1 MAAGDRAGARFG
13 QYELRRLLGVGGMG
27 EVYEAYDTVRDRV
40 VAIKLL
46 DVELAKSATYVERFR
61 RESRTA
67 ARLQEPH
74 VIPVHDWG
82 EVDGVLYIDMRL
94 VRGRDLKAYI
104 HEDGPM
110 PPADAV
116 SVVEQVA
123 AALDAAHETGLVH
136 RDIKPGNIILTGE
149 LFAYLVDFGIA
160 HTESDAQLTSTG
172 STIGSFA
179 YMAPE
184 RFEHHAAVAPA
195 SDIYALACVLYEC
208 LTGTPPFR
216 TESNLGTIRA
226 HMLTPPPS
234 PSRHPGVPGS
244 LDHVIATGMA
254 KDPRHRYTSAGQLAR
269 AARAALR
276 TALPGEAAPTAVPYP
291 PAPQQHSPAPG
302 PWPGSPSAPID
313 VQGSPAA
320 YSSQGGGTGTP
331 VAGPQGASASGPVDY
346 PPQGG
351 SGSGPVHPPAGGYS
365 IGPADYSPSAGHSSA
380 PVDHPQGS
388 NPTGPGGYSPQG
400 AQSPGTGGYAAA
412 GSGEY
417 APTRSGYSPLPEDHP
432 GARGGYS
439 PLPEEYVATQIGRPA
454 AFAGP
459 REHPSAPLPLPPRE
473 RSSVPML
480 VGALV
485 GVVLLLGV
493 ILGWVL
499 VSGKW
504 SGSDSA
510 TNSAASVTRSHGDQ
524 AGGSS
529 AGGGTAGGRSTT
541 AAVTTTLAPWVGSV
555 SGTDTQGFVG
565 GPRCNSDNPAIALGR
580 TAASRVLICR
590 TGVGRYYYK
599 GVRISDGA
607 GIELDDPTS
616 DGSGGFTVTNPQ
628 DGTQYRIT
636 SSALVITEKS
646 GKVAANETMIEYA
659 HR

>member
-94 VRGRDLKAYI
+94 VRGRDLKAHL
-104 HEDGPM
+104 HEDGPLS
-110 PPADAV
+110 PADAV

-160 HTESDAQLTSTG
+160 HTASDAQLTSTG

-184 RFEHHAAVAPA
+184 RFEHHAAVAPT

-216 TESNLGTIRA
+216 SENNLGTIRA
-226 HMLTPPPS
+226 HMLTPPPQ
-234 PSRHPGVPGS
+234 PSRHPGIPPAF
-244 LDHVIATGMA
+244 DHVVALGMA
-254 KDPRHRYTSAGQLAR
+254 KHPAQRYASAGQLAR
-269 AARAALR
+269 AARAALQHDSSA
-276 TALPGEAAPTAVPYP
+276 TSPTGPAIPYP
-291 PAPQQHSPAPG
+291 PAAQQHSPGSTAWPAQPPAGLQPG
-302 PWPGSPSAPID
+302 
-313 VQGSPAA
+313 QGS
-320 YSSQGGGTGTP
+320 
-331 VAGPQGASASGPVDY
+331 SGPVGY
-346 PPQGG
+346 P
-351 SGSGPVHPPAGGYS
+351 
-365 IGPADYSPSAGHSSA
+365 A
-380 PVDHPQGS
+380 PV
-388 NPTGPGGYSPQG
+388 GGREP
-400 AQSPGTGGYAAA
+400 
-412 GSGEY
+412 
-417 APTRSGYSPLPEDHP
+417 
-432 GARGGYS
+432 GGYS
-439 PLPEEYVATQIGRPA
+439 PLPEGYSATRVGGA
-454 AFAGP
+454 AGFTGP
-459 REHPSAPLPLPPRE
+459 REHPSAPLPLPPKQRG
-473 RSSVPML
+473 SMPVL
-480 VGALV
+480 VGGLV
-485 GVVLLLGV
+485 VVVLLLGGV
-493 ILGWVL
+493 LGWVL
-499 VSGKW
+499 L
-504 SGSDSA
+504 SGSGGSSGSA
-510 TNSAASVTRSHGDQ
+510 KNSAASVTGSAAQ
-524 AGGSS
+524 AGG
-529 AGGGTAGGRSTT
+529 ATAGGQANTT
-541 AAVTTTLAPWVGSV
+541 VYATTLAPLVGNV
-555 SGTDTQGFVG
+555 SGTDGQGFVG
-565 GPRCNSDNPAIALGR
+565 GPRCNGDNPAVAYGR
-580 TAASRVLICR
+580 TASSRVLICR

-616 DGSGGFTVTNPQ
+616 DGSGGWTVTNPK
-628 DGTQYRIT
+628 DSTQYRIT
-636 SSALVITEKS
+636 SDALVITKKN
-646 GKVAANETMIEYA
+646 GKVDSNETMIEYA

>member
-94 VRGRDLKAYI
+94 VRGRDLKAHL
-104 HEDGPM
+104 HEDGPL

-160 HTESDAQLTSTG
+160 HTASDAQLTSTG

-184 RFEHHAAVAPA
+184 RFEHHAAVAPT

-216 TESNLGTIRA
+216 SENNLGTIRA
-226 HMLTPPPS
+226 HMLTPPPQ
-234 PSRHPGVPGS
+234 PSRHPGIPPAF
-244 LDHVIATGMA
+244 DHVVALGMA
-254 KDPRHRYTSAGQLAR
+254 KHPAQRYASAGQLAR
-269 AARAALR
+269 AARAALQHDSAV
-276 TALPGEAAPTAVPYP
+276 TSPTGPTIPYP
-291 PAPQQHSPAPG
+291 PAGQHNS
-302 PWPGSPSAPID
+302 PGSTAWSAQP
-313 VQGSPAA
+313 PAGLQPGQ
-320 YSSQGGGTGTP
+320 SSSGAQPLAKPNTS
-331 VAGPQGASASGPVDY
+331 GPASAAGHPSGPMDY
-346 PPQGG
+346 PPPG
-351 SGSGPVHPPAGGYS
+351 GPVSGAG
-365 IGPADYSPSAGHSSA
+365 AQA
-380 PVDHPQGS
+380 
-388 NPTGPGGYSPQG
+388 GPGGYP
-400 AQSPGTGGYAAA
+400 TGD
-412 GSGEY
+412 SGEF
-417 APTRSGYSPLPEDHP
+417 APAGSGYSPLPADRP
-432 GARGGYS
+432 QVRGGYS
-439 PLPEEYVATQIGRPA
+439 PLPEGYSATRVGGA
-454 AFAGP
+454 AGFTGP
-459 REHPSAPLPLPPRE
+459 REHPSAPLPLPPKQRG
-473 RSSVPML
+473 SMPVL
-480 VGALV
+480 VGGLIV
-485 GVVLLLGV
+485 VVLLLGGV
-493 ILGWVL
+493 LGWVL
-499 VSGKW
+499 LSGNGGGG
-504 SGSDSA
+504 GSA
-510 TNSAASVTRSHGDQ
+510 KNSAGSVAGSAAQ
-524 AGGSS
+524 AGG
-529 AGGGTAGGRSTT
+529 ATAGGQMNTT
-541 AAVTTTLAPWVGSV
+541 VYATTLAPLVGNV
-555 SGTDTQGFVG
+555 SGTDGQGFVG
-565 GPRCNSDNPAIALGR
+565 GPRCNGDNPAVAYGR
-580 TAASRVLICR
+580 TASSRVLICR

-616 DGSGGFTVTNPQ
+616 DGSGGWTVTNPK
-628 DGTQYRIT
+628 DSTQYRIT
-636 SSALVITEKS
+636 SDALVITKKN
-646 GKVAANETMIEYA
+646 GKVDSNETMIEYA